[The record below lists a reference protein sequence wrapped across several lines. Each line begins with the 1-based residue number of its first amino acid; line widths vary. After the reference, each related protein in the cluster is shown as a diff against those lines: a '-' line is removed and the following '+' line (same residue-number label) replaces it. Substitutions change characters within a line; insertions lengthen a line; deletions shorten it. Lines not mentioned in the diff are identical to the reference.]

1 MIYQQGKQTMTIIVR
16 GEGVNITD
24 STEKRVDESPKEA
37 QEEQQE
43 TTTKTKR
50 KMSHRVK
57 MITITHAVATG
68 ISLANSATNYYIGDI
83 AGTTGDKNYAEL
95 VQRKVEMGK
104 DVLDVAVATT
114 MSAYYGSRG
123 GFWVGVATAAMGFTT
138 AVTSKANKYLNRDR
152 EYHIETF
159 KMDNEIEYNRSRAN
173 INLTTGRLR

>member
-24 STEKRVDESPKEA
+24 STEKKVDESPKEA

-95 VQRKVEMGK
+95 V
-104 DVLDVAVATT
+104 L
-114 MSAYYGSRG
+114 
-123 GFWVGVATAAMGFTT
+123 
-138 AVTSKANKYLNRDR
+138 
-152 EYHIETF
+152 
-159 KMDNEIEYNRSRAN
+159 
-173 INLTTGRLR
+173 